1 MARSG
6 RVAFFEH
13 EIAERLSLPAPRSS
27 SGISDRNRRPH
38 HFRTGHAQDVSGFR
52 ASFRRKPADRSA
64 EAMGGGGEH
73 DSFGKPAFVE
83 GFAFGPFAR
92 HHQDHGQRRT
102 TEVARISAGTGQRLQ
117 AIRFADDDD
126 LGELAIARAARPAR
140 HLEDVLHDS
149 IRNRLSLE
157 LPNRPKAPQEISDL
171 SGICHLGHGFTPA

>member
-6 RVAFFEH
+6 WVAFFEH
-13 EIAERLSLPAPRSS
+13 EIAERLSLPAPRRS

-64 EAMGGGGEH
+64 EAMAGGGEH

-92 HHQDHGQRRT
+92 HNQDHGQRRAT
-102 TEVARISAGTGQRLQ
+102 QMAGITAEAGERRQAVAL
-117 AIRFADDDD
+117 ADHDD
-126 LGELAIARAARPAR
+126 LSELAIARAAGPAR
-140 HLEDVLHDS
+140 HLEDVLHDV
-149 IRNRLSLE
+149 IR
-157 LPNRPKAPQEISDL
+157 
-171 SGICHLGHGFTPA
+171 